1 MDVKENEMLRTEIL
15 KYLGEYQEV
24 RNMMYVVTAALFG
37 VGVYEG
43 PMSDV
48 APAFFLLP
56 LIVIFPTYIIA
67 LDYWRGVEK
76 AATYLQVFYEEE
88 EGAVYHWETRTH
100 KLRIELPPIVRVN
113 CQLIPYVVCAIS
125 CLILYF
131 MNMDIQNCRHWIVGI
146 AALTANVWVWKKVKK
161 SDRQEYL
168 TEWRRIKKEERQSS

>member
-1 MDVKENEMLRTEIL
+1 MADKEYEMLRAEIL
-15 KYLGEYQEV
+15 QYLGEYQEV

-37 VGVYEG
+37 FGVYEG
-43 PMSDV
+43 HMSDV
-48 APAFFLLP
+48 APAIFLLP
-56 LIVIFPTYIIA
+56 LIVILPTYIIA

-88 EGAVYHWETRTH
+88 EDAVYHWETRTH
-100 KLRIELPPIVRVN
+100 KLRIKLPPIVRVN
-113 CQLIPYVVCAIS
+113 CQLIPYVVCAVS
-125 CLILYF
+125 CLVLYF

-168 TEWRRIKKEERQSS
+168 AEWRRIKKEERQSS